1 MPDKQ
6 KRIEKLKLMQAQK
19 IQTQKTQTIKP
30 LSLTIKK
37 QRKAVNYSRLK
48 SRMFFAIYYKPTD
61 KSVGFSNILLA
72 KGGEKYK
79 L

>member
-30 LSLTIKK
+30 LLLTIKK
-37 QRKAVNYSRLK
+37 
-48 SRMFFAIYYKPTD
+48 
-61 KSVGFSNILLA
+61 
-72 KGGEKYK
+72 
-79 L
+79 

>member
-1 MPDKQ
+1 MTDKK

-19 IQTQKTQTIKP
+19 IQTQKIQTIKL
-30 LSLTIKK
+30 LSLTIKV
-37 QRKAVNYSRLK
+37 AEGN
-48 SRMFFAIYYKPTD
+48 KPTD